1 VGFVG
6 YAEGAYVGFVG
17 YAEGAYEGFDG
28 LYVGAY
34 VGFDGLYVGAFE
46 GVYVGAGVGTYVGLV
61 PASNMTSFCCCCCSC
76 NFRAISICSFNGPA
90 AWLKYSRVAAVFDLL
105 KIWLNTGSLFLSAV
119 VLVEKV
125 TKQATHATIKDA
137 MNFILVSTAWIL
149 DYTLWGKSG

>member
-17 YAEGAYEGFDG
+17 YEGA
-28 LYVGAY
+28 V
-34 VGFDGLYVGAFE
+34 V
-46 GVYVGAGVGTYVGLV
+46 GVYVGL
-61 PASNMTSFCCCCCSC
+61 PASNVTSFCCCCCSC

-137 MNFILVSTAWIL
+137 MNFILVSTVWIA
-149 DYTLWGKSG
+149 DTTR